1 MEELLIKNIR
11 QFSKSASL
19 VYFNGDYT
27 SSAILY
33 FKTLFAICDLI
44 IYRKIGRI
52 PKDHSE
58 RFRLLEESF
67 SELYKIVD
75 LLYPDYRSTYRLNLT
90 KQQCDRV
97 KNEVER
103 IIKEQRIF

>member
-1 MEELLIKNIR
+1 MEALFVKNIK

-19 VYFNGDYT
+19 VYFNRDYT

-44 IYRKIGRI
+44 IYKKIGRT

-67 SELYKIVD
+67 PDLYKIVD
-75 LLYPDYRSTYRLNLT
+75 LLYPSYRSTYNLNLT
-90 KQQCDRV
+90 KQQCDKV

-103 IIKEQRIF
+103 IIKEQGIF